1 MNMQAIAN
9 ATAQEHEFVK
19 EFLINE
25 SKYPLLVKDLM
36 MTELWREKVFQ
47 KLVSIKF
54 EPNMTFPLYM
64 VVSVCQR
71 NWFSL

>member
-1 MNMQAIAN
+1 MQAIVN

-25 SKYPLLVKDLM
+25 SKYPLLVTDLI

-47 KLVSIKF
+47 KLISIKF

-64 VVSVCQR
+64 VVSLCYI
-71 NWFSL
+71 NKFC